1 MNTRRRFSSGVTA
14 GFTLVELLVAIAI
27 LAMVAVLGWRGL
39 DGIVRARV
47 ALTEQMEMTRGLQ
60 LAFAQMQAD
69 CEHAADATL
78 LGRRPYLHQED
89 NRLTLIRTVFNENEP
104 VRLQVVAYRLV
115 NGNLLRRES
124 IATRDLLELDALWQ
138 ASLSDTDSTPP
149 VRLHGGVDA
158 MGVLVWQDG
167 AWRKQPAPVPQGP
180 AATAGVAGVQ
190 VVLATRG
197 YPQPLTKSFLLGN
210 I

>member
-1 MNTRRRFSSGVTA
+1 MTTRRGLPPRSTP
-14 GFTLVELLVAIAI
+14 GFTLVELLVAIGI

-60 LAFAQMQAD
+60 LTFAQMQSD

-78 LGRRPYLHQED
+78 LGPRPYLAQDD

-104 VRLQVVAYRLV
+104 ARLQVVAYRLQD
-115 NGNLLRRES
+115 GNLLRRES
-124 IATRDLLELDALWQ
+124 IATRDLLELDALWA
-138 ASLSDTDSTPP
+138 ASLSDTDPTPP
-149 VRLHGGVDA
+149 VRLHGGVDS
-158 MGVLVWQDG
+158 MGVLVWQNN
-167 AWRKQPAPVPQGP
+167 AWRKQPEPVPQGAP
-180 AATAGVAGVQ
+180 AVASVAGVQ

>member
-1 MNTRRRFSSGVTA
+1 MSTVRRPLPAPTA
-14 GFTLVELLVAIAI
+14 GFTLVELLVAIGI

-47 ALTEQMEMTRGLQ
+47 SLTEQMEMTRGLQ
-60 LAFAQMQAD
+60 LTFAQMQSD

-78 LGRRPYLHQED
+78 LGARPFLHQDD

-104 VRLQVVAYRLV
+104 ARLQVVAYRLV
-115 NGNLLRRES
+115 NGELLRRES
-124 IATRDLLELDALWQ
+124 KATRDLLELDVMWQ
-138 ASLSDTDSTPP
+138 ASLSDADPTPP

-158 MGVLVWQDG
+158 MGVLIWQDN
-167 AWRKQPAPVPQGP
+167 AWRKQPQPVPQGGTAL
-180 AATAGVAGVQ
+180 AAIAGVQ